1 MKLDE
6 HPDYYIDDDPSSAA
20 PGRPS
25 PSPAPEQ
32 GKSISF
38 ETESSSADS
47 SAGSAAADPVQPA
60 APRKPRR
67 ARKFLTWVVC
77 ISIAVIA
84 VTIYIRY
91 FNPYVTD
98 ARTRGY
104 VTQVERRGIIFKT
117 FEGEMISESALT
129 DTTRVYSR
137 DFNFTIPD
145 DSLALRLQAVQGT
158 GRQVTL
164 TYKKYYATVPWRGSS
179 VNVVTAVEF

>member
-6 HPDYYIDDDPSSAA
+6 HPDYYIDNDNDTAT
-20 PGRPS
+20 
-25 PSPAPEQ
+25 PAPDQ
-32 GKSISF
+32 GKTITF
-38 ETESSSADS
+38 GNDTPGNTGNTTGTNEPT
-47 SAGSAAADPVQPA
+47 PA
-60 APRKPRR
+60 TPPRQPRR
-67 ARKFLTWVVC
+67 ARKFLMWVVG
-77 ISIAVIA
+77 ISVVVIA

-129 DTTRVYSR
+129 DTTRIYSR
-137 DFNFTIPD
+137 DFSFTIPD

-158 GRQVTL
+158 GKPVTV
-164 TYKKYYATVPWRGSS
+164 TYKKYYGTLPWRGSS
-179 VNVVTAVEF
+179 VNVVTGVEF